1 MKAFRGLLWKDF
13 HTSKVWFIGWLAIIL
28 VVYSLGF
35 GAGEYFDEKGIP
47 VGFAIML
54 GVFHFAFLPVIVYSM
69 LRLEGKTQLWLHT
82 PLSGFTLLSSKL
94 LVALVYLIISL
105 LLVDLL
111 GFISFSRLPDIGYW
125 PVKEGVY
132 FNIGVLLL
140 GLNMSG
146 WLIFFWTVYH
156 SMGKF
161 PAIKNI
167 RWLIL
172 AGLWILYTSV
182 TTFVTSLKPVENFVN
197 NTWVVDLPASFFFT
211 IGSGGE
217 DSGFNIDI
225 IPLPL
230 LPFIWEGVMWL
241 VLFIISCRLL
251 DRRIEV

>member
-1 MKAFRGLLWKDF
+1 MNAFRGLLWKDF
-13 HTSKVWFIGWLAIIL
+13 HTSKVWFIGWLAIII
-28 VVYSLGF
+28 VVYSLGL
-35 GAGEYFDEKGIP
+35 GAGGYFDEEGIP

-94 LVALVYLIISL
+94 LVAIVYLIISL

-111 GFISFSRLPDIGYW
+111 GFISFSRLPEISYW

-182 TTFVTSLKPVENFVN
+182 TTFVTSLKPVENFVS

-241 VLFIISCRLL
+241 ILFIISCRLL